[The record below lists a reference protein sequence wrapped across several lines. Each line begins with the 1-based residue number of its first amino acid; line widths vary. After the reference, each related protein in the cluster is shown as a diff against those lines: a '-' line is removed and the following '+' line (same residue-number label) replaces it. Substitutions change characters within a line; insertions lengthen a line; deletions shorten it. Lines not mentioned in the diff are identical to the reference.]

1 MIKLSE
7 LKDDE
12 VLIINNE
19 LVLTKVE
26 FLNDNI
32 KEDKDIKIYNTNKY
46 VLRLDAKD
54 VLYDVLD
61 GESKNMYDKW
71 RDNIQEDINEDDI
84 RDLQDILDRILGRNK
99 DFNVSYCIGEE
110 VQIDNIGEEEVEND

>member
-12 VLIINNE
+12 VLIVNNE
-19 LVLTKVE
+19 LMLTKAE
-26 FLNDNI
+26 FLNNNT
-32 KEDKDIKIYNTNKY
+32 KEDKDIKIYTTNKY

-61 GESKNMYDKW
+61 GESKNMYSKW

-84 RDLQDILDRILGRNK
+84 RDLQDILDRILERNK
-99 DFNVSYCIGEE
+99 DFNVSYSADRE
-110 VQIDNIGEEEVEND
+110 VQIDNIGEEEVENE

>member
-12 VLIINNE
+12 VLIVNNE
-19 LVLTKVE
+19 LMLTKAE
-26 FLNDNI
+26 FLNNNI
-32 KEDKDIKIYNTNKY
+32 KEDKDIKIYTTNKY

-84 RDLQDILDRILGRNK
+84 RDLQDLLDRILERNK
-99 DFNVSYCIGEE
+99 DFNVSYCADRE
-110 VQIDNIGEEEVEND
+110 VQIDNFGEEEVVNE

>member
-12 VLIINNE
+12 VLIVNNE
-19 LVLTKVE
+19 LILTKAE
-26 FLNDNI
+26 FLNNHT
-32 KEDKDIKIYNTNKY
+32 KEDIKIYTTNKY
-46 VLRLDAKD
+46 VLKLDARD

-61 GESKNMYDKW
+61 GESKNMYSKW

-99 DFNVSYCIGEE
+99 DFNVSYCASEE
-110 VQIDNIGEEEVEND
+110 VQIDNIGEEEVK